1 MHGLHKTSTSK
12 GEQKS
17 AIKFHKFPVYQKT
30 EQQGTRSKGS
40 RNETVY
46 IYNRAREFLFA
57 SSANNETGKT
67 CFVRRRWKYE
77 DPRSASSNNRTRHVR
92 PSPSHGCHSSPPTK
106 GKTGGCKDT
115 RGITRSRANQVPQRW
130 NIHRAVIEGQ
140 HFTYG
145 TL

>member
-30 EQQGTRSKGS
+30 EQQGIRSKGS

-46 IYNRAREFLFA
+46 IYIYITVANFSSRARPTTKREKLA
-57 SSANNETGKT
+57 LLGEDGNTKTRGPLPAITGPDTSS
-67 CFVRRRWKYE
+67 
-77 DPRSASSNNRTRHVR
+77 

-115 RGITRSRANQVPQRW
+115 RGITRSRANQVPQR
-130 NIHRAVIEGQ
+130 
-140 HFTYG
+140 
-145 TL
+145 

>member
-30 EQQGTRSKGS
+30 EQQGIRSKGS

-77 DPRSASSNNRTRHVR
+77 DPRSASSNNRTRHVQPVAVPR
-92 PSPSHGCHSSPPTK
+92 LPFFPSHKRENRRLQGYKRNYPFPGEPSSAK
-106 GKTGGCKDT
+106 MKY
-115 RGITRSRANQVPQRW
+115 S
-130 NIHRAVIEGQ
+130 
-140 HFTYG
+140 
-145 TL
+145 